1 MREDV
6 RAILELMT
14 FLFEITSDD
23 LKEKIQ

>member
-1 MREDV
+1 MRDDV
-6 RAILELMT
+6 EVILELMT

>member
-1 MREDV
+1 MRDDV
-6 RAILELMT
+6 EAILELMT